1 MIDYQAA
8 RIISLTCRLVIAPPS
23 LVAPP
28 SCRSFAVGAYGIRPL
43 GRGSPP
49 WLPCSGGFIPPLTC
63 PAGRLALLDFH
74 RSQREN
80 APMPDP
86 SFQPGQMVRVNL
98 AGIQVQGVLFHA
110 AVTDAVGHIVRQTSD
125 SPPKFLVK
133 LLFSFRGVSEVEVP
147 ADRIRPA

>member
-1 MIDYQAA
+1 MTKWLNAPILTLPPYFPSSLLPYLLFFCAL
-8 RIISLTCRLVIAPPS
+8 IITRTYSAVIATS
-23 LVAPP
+23 ADLH
-28 SCRSFAVGAYGIRPL
+28 
-43 GRGSPP
+43 
-49 WLPCSGGFIPPLTC
+49 
-63 PAGRLALLDFH
+63 LLDLH
-74 RSQREN
+74 RPRREN
-80 APMPDP
+80 APMTDA

-147 ADRIRPA
+147 AERIRPA